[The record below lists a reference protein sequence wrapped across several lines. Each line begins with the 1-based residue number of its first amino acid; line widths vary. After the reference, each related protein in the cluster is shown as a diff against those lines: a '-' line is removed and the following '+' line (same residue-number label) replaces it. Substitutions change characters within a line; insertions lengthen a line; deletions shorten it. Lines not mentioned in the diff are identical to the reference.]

1 MQRVHGVQ
9 VDTSFEAQQSCIPL
23 RIGIRQVAL
32 LDLARYA
39 MREDIVVDAIGKER
53 QLCRHMARGEV
64 ESEVSLQTVF
74 RLQLLIAQF
83 VADRA
88 FVHAVRRQFTH
99 VRRTEAARQV
109 QAQVE
114 VVVDIADSSDTSRQT
129 VEVARE
135 ILKAQVA
142 VLDEFVAMQSAV
154 IVAHAPAQCP
164 ALP

>member
-1 MQRVHGVQ
+1 M
-9 VDTSFEAQQSCIPL
+9 
-23 RIGIRQVAL
+23 
-32 LDLARYA
+32 
-39 MREDIVVDAIGKER
+39 
-53 QLCRHMARGEV
+53 
-64 ESEVSLQTVF
+64 
-74 RLQLLIAQF
+74 
-83 VADRA
+83 
-88 FVHAVRRQFTH
+88 HAVRRQFTH
-99 VRRTEAARQV
+99 VRRTEATCQV